1 MRFLSIKKIAK
12 EAGVSTATVSR
23 VLNNPGYKCSSEE
36 LRERI
41 WKIARE
47 LNYMPNE
54 AARNLKKGITDTSQK
69 VWYLDVL
76 MTRTG
81 NLETDPFFSE
91 LLRVIESEIH
101 RQGCILMH
109 IFHQPLF
116 SNDRK
121 CRTENIDKVIAQ
133 MEPDGD
139 IRSDG
144 LIIIGKCN
152 DNVLKKLSAK
162 YKSIVSVNRN
172 STNYLVDEVI
182 CDGKRIAAMAVE
194 YLIGLGH
201 RKIGYVGDCHNESRY
216 KGYQDTLFQYGIDI
230 DISFV
235 IEAEHTEAEGYAVME
250 RLIQRGD
257 APTAIYCAND
267 MIAIGMLKCL
277 NKYKNRYY
285 VPSIISSDDIEE
297 AQYTRPMLT
306 TVRLPKEEMGK
317 FALYLLID
325 RLGGGHKGIVRTE
338 LEGKL
343 MIRESCTLV
352 ENANRM
358 EYYI

>member
-133 MEPDGD
+133 MEPDGE

-152 DNVLKKLSAK
+152 DQCIEK
-162 YKSIVSVNRN
+162 
-172 STNYLVDEVI
+172 VI
-182 CDGKRIAAMAVE
+182 GKIPE
-194 YLIGLGH
+194 H
-201 RKIGYVGDCHNESRY
+201 RLRQPQFKMPE
-216 KGYQDTLFQYGIDI
+216 
-230 DISFV
+230 
-235 IEAEHTEAEGYAVME
+235 
-250 RLIQRGD
+250 
-257 APTAIYCAND
+257 
-267 MIAIGMLKCL
+267 
-277 NKYKNRYY
+277 
-285 VPSIISSDDIEE
+285 
-297 AQYTRPMLT
+297 
-306 TVRLPKEEMGK
+306 
-317 FALYLLID
+317 
-325 RLGGGHKGIVRTE
+325 
-338 LEGKL
+338 
-343 MIRESCTLV
+343 
-352 ENANRM
+352 
-358 EYYI
+358 

>member
-1 MRFLSIKKIAK
+1 MSIAIQNFNPVCPRPHNTHKTALQRMVLSIKKIAK

-54 AARNLKKGITDTSQK
+54 AARNLKKGITNTSQK
-69 VWYLDVL
+69 VWYFDVL

-133 MEPDGD
+133 MEPDGE

-162 YKSIVSVNRN
+162 YKSIFL
-172 STNYLVDEVI
+172 STEI
-182 CDGKRIAAMAVE
+182 QPIIWWMRSSAM
-194 YLIGLGH
+194 
-201 RKIGYVGDCHNESRY
+201 ES
-216 KGYQDTLFQYGIDI
+216 G
-230 DISFV
+230 S
-235 IEAEHTEAEGYAVME
+235 
-250 RLIQRGD
+250 QRWRWN
-257 APTAIYCAND
+257 I
-267 MIAIGMLKCL
+267 
-277 NKYKNRYY
+277 
-285 VPSIISSDDIEE
+285 
-297 AQYTRPMLT
+297 
-306 TVRLPKEEMGK
+306 
-317 FALYLLID
+317 
-325 RLGGGHKGIVRTE
+325 
-338 LEGKL
+338 
-343 MIRESCTLV
+343 
-352 ENANRM
+352 
-358 EYYI
+358 

>member
-1 MRFLSIKKIAK
+1 VRFLSIKKIAK

-76 MTRTG
+76 M
-81 NLETDPFFSE
+81 
-91 LLRVIESEIH
+91 RVIESEIH
-101 RQGCILMH
+101 RQGCILIH

-133 MEPDGD
+133 MEPDGE

-162 YKSIVSVNRN
+162 YRSIVSVNRN
-172 STNYLVDEVI
+172 
-182 CDGKRIAAMAVE
+182 
-194 YLIGLGH
+194 
-201 RKIGYVGDCHNESRY
+201 
-216 KGYQDTLFQYGIDI
+216 
-230 DISFV
+230 
-235 IEAEHTEAEGYAVME
+235 
-250 RLIQRGD
+250 
-257 APTAIYCAND
+257 
-267 MIAIGMLKCL
+267 LKCL

-297 AQYTRPMLT
+297 AQYTKPMLT

-325 RLGGGHKGIVRTE
+325 RLDGGHKGIVRTE

>member
-54 AARNLKKGITDTSQK
+54 AARSLKKGITDTSQK

-109 IFHQPLF
+109 IFHQPLL

-133 MEPDGD
+133 MEPDGE

-162 YKSIVSVNRN
+162 YRSIVSVNRN
-172 STNYLVDEVI
+172 
-182 CDGKRIAAMAVE
+182 
-194 YLIGLGH
+194 
-201 RKIGYVGDCHNESRY
+201 
-216 KGYQDTLFQYGIDI
+216 
-230 DISFV
+230 
-235 IEAEHTEAEGYAVME
+235 
-250 RLIQRGD
+250 
-257 APTAIYCAND
+257 
-267 MIAIGMLKCL
+267 LKCL

-297 AQYTRPMLT
+297 AQYTKPMLT
-306 TVRLPKEEMGK
+306 TVRLPKEERGK

>member
-1 MRFLSIKKIAK
+1 MSIKKIAK

-54 AARNLKKGITDTSQK
+54 AARNLKKGITNTSQK

-121 CRTENIDKVIAQ
+121 YRTENIDKIIVQ

-139 IRSDG
+139 IHSDG

-162 YKSIVSVNRN
+162 YRSIVSVNRN

-216 KGYQDTLFQYGIDI
+216 KGYQDTLFQYGIDM

-235 IEAEHTEAEGYAVME
+235 IEVEKVM
-250 RLIQRGD
+250 L
-257 APTAIYCAND
+257 
-267 MIAIGMLKCL
+267 
-277 NKYKNRYY
+277 
-285 VPSIISSDDIEE
+285 
-297 AQYTRPMLT
+297 
-306 TVRLPKEEMGK
+306 
-317 FALYLLID
+317 
-325 RLGGGHKGIVRTE
+325 
-338 LEGKL
+338 
-343 MIRESCTLV
+343 
-352 ENANRM
+352 
-358 EYYI
+358 